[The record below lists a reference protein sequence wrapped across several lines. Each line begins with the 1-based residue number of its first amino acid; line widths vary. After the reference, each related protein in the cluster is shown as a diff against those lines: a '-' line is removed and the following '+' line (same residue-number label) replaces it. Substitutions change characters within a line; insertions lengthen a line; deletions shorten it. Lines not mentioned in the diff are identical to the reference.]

1 MIAPARPSLKTRYPL
16 TPMENFARWNRGDGL
31 HLDPWV
37 RTRQRLGATIPGP
50 AADSMV
56 ISGTVAQWE
65 QWTRMAFPE
74 TGAMSFPRHWIS
86 STSTGRRTP
95 AGTPSPACGCAT
107 GSRQAPAAVT
117 GRNRL
122 AAGRAGSARLGCR
135 D

>member
-1 MIAPARPSLKTRYPL
+1 MDRVIAPARPSLKTRYPL

-65 QWTRMAFPE
+65 QRTGMAFPE
-74 TGAMSFPRHWIS
+74 TGRYVVPEALDLVDIDREKD
-86 STSTGRRTP
+86 TGRYSE
-95 AGTPSPACGCAT
+95 PSLWM
-107 GSRQAPAAVT
+107 RH
-117 GRNRL
+117 R
-122 AAGRAGSARLGCR
+122 
-135 D
+135 